1 MKDFI
6 LASVNFVTGAAGAS
20 TVTLNIDNFDVRKL
34 VAVINQTRG
43 VLLYSA
49 ASASLKYTALNG
61 NVLTLNVDTTSH
73 SPSDSIQVVYNSDEA
88 IAVKTSENSML
99 EASLIPLLK
108 NILNFL
114 LYPNWLDRT
123 LNALRIS
130 VISGIINTITTVTG
144 VTTVSTVNTVS
155 NLTNLTNL
163 GSYTADAQVDAN
175 RRAAWGILV
184 RGRIT

>member
-20 TVTLNIDNFDVRKL
+20 TITLNIDNFDVRKL

-61 NVLTLNVDTTSH
+61 NILTLNVDTTSH

-88 IAVKTSENSML
+88 IAIKSSQNSIL

-144 VTTVSTVNTVS
+144 VTTVSTVS
-155 NLTNLTNL
+155 NQTNI
-163 GSYTADAQVDAN
+163 GSYAADAQVDAN
-175 RRAAWGILV
+175 RRAAWAVLV

>member
-20 TVTLNIDNFDVRKL
+20 TIALNIDNFDVRKL

-61 NVLTLNVDTTSH
+61 NILTLNVDTTSH

-88 IAVKTSENSML
+88 IAVKTSKNSML
-99 EASLIPLLK
+99 EASVVSLLR

-114 LYPNWLDRT
+114 IYPNWLDRT

-130 VISGIINTITTVTG
+130 VISGIINTITTV
-144 VTTVSTVNTVS
+144 STVS
-155 NLTNLTNL
+155 NQTNI

-175 RRAAWGILV
+175 RRAAWAVLV

>member
-6 LASVNFVTGAAGAS
+6 VASVNFVTGAAGAG
-20 TVTLNIDNFDVRKL
+20 TITLNIDNFDARKL

-49 ASASLKYTALNG
+49 ASASLKYAALNG
-61 NVLTLNVDTTSH
+61 NILTLNVDTTSH
-73 SPSDSIQVVYNSDEA
+73 SPSDLIQVVYNSDEA
-88 IAVKTSENSML
+88 IAVKSSQNSIL

-144 VTTVSTVNTVS
+144 VTTVSTVS
-155 NLTNLTNL
+155 NQTNI
-163 GSYTADAQVDAN
+163 GSYAADAQVDAN
-175 RRAAWGILV
+175 RRAAWAVLV

>member
-1 MKDFI
+1 MKDFV

-20 TVTLNIDNFDVRKL
+20 TITLNIDGFDIRKL

-49 ASASLKYTALNG
+49 ASASLRYTALSG
-61 NVLTLNVDTTSH
+61 NTLTLNVDTTSH
-73 SPSDSIQVVYNSDEA
+73 SSGDSIQILYNSDEA
-88 IAVKTSENSML
+88 IAVKSSQNSII
-99 EASLIPLLK
+99 EASLIPLIK

-123 LNALRIS
+123 LNALRIT
-130 VISGIINTITTVTG
+130 IASGIINTVTTVTG
-144 VTTVSTVNTVS
+144 VTTLTT
-155 NLTNLTNL
+155 LTNQTNI